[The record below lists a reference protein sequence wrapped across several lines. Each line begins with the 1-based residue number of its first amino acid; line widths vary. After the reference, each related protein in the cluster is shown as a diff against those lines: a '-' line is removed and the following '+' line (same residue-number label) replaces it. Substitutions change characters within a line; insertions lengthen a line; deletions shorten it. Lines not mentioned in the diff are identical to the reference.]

1 MKKCIVG
8 IAILAVIVC
17 VAIFVF
23 PSWFN
28 GNQEGKVINAKI
40 RYFDGESE
48 MIELKDYHFV
58 DGFVRLDTAYGDV
71 MYVGANN
78 VIITKEDKDR

>member
-1 MKKCIVG
+1 MKKRIVG

-23 PSWFN
+23 PSLFN
-28 GNQEGKVINAKI
+28 RNQEGKVINAKI

-48 MIELKDYHFV
+48 MIELKGYHFV

>member
-8 IAILAVIVC
+8 IAIMAVIAC

-40 RYFDGESE
+40 RDFDGESE
-48 MIELKDYHFV
+48 MIELIGYHFV

-78 VIITKEDKDR
+78 VIITKEEKGR